1 MQADATWDARLTPF
15 PGGAQL
21 YKNIVSERR
30 TGLGAT
36 RFAVNRG
43 PEPLHLHPALIC
55 QRAGGLL
62 RKCYAAA
69 TTSTA
74 YRAVESAPRAG
85 ARFTEVRRVSCR
97 RCFRTPRLDSVACC
111 GNARFRDGVYG
122 ASPMKVI
129 ATPPRTREQ
138 FLRRI
143 AQEYDGISGRLK
155 LIAQSVDQNREEL
168 GHMGIRMF
176 AQHCGVHPS
185 AVVRFAHYFGFSG
198 YSDMRALFRG
208 THVQDVSVGSQ
219 SGSSD
224 NEPDA
229 LSGEH
234 WQFADAHLVRSI
246 MGLQNLRRTLN
257 RPEFARAVNML
268 ERAEI
273 VWIAGAN
280 RAFPVAVHLEHALR
294 QAGKRVGHL
303 GAFESLTVDQARA
316 VRAGDLVV
324 VISVSPCAQE
334 IAEIVRY
341 SLKQDAAIIAITDSR
356 LSPVGRA
363 ATVSL
368 IVRDSV
374 NSGFDF
380 ITAATSLVQCFCAV
394 LISSYVEHRP
404 DVLAF

>member
-1 MQADATWDARLTPF
+1 
-15 PGGAQL
+15 
-21 YKNIVSERR
+21 
-30 TGLGAT
+30 
-36 RFAVNRG
+36 
-43 PEPLHLHPALIC
+43 
-55 QRAGGLL
+55 
-62 RKCYAAA
+62 
-69 TTSTA
+69 
-74 YRAVESAPRAG
+74 
-85 ARFTEVRRVSCR
+85 
-97 RCFRTPRLDSVACC
+97 
-111 GNARFRDGVYG
+111 
-122 ASPMKVI
+122 MKVI